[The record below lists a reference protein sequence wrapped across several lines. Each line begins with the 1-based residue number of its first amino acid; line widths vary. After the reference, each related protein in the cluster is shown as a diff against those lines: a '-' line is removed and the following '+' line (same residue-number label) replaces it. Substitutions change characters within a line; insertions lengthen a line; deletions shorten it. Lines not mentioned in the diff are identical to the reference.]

1 MGNSKHT
8 LLLSRESN
16 NPPANGLEYVL
27 LFRLSKHR
35 FLMPKLPKRRTGM
48 KGWEDLRKWLYL
60 HECLQACPRFNLPAV
75 HPAIWLACR
84 LTCLPASRHTG
95 KPANRPRSANRRLK
109 YNMERHGIKRDSA
122 FGFQPQDE
130 QQMYSSDKIVAL
142 LIIPTFLCLQNYLV

>member
-1 MGNSKHT
+1 LGNSKHT

-75 HPAIWLACR
+75 HPAIRLACR
-84 LTCLPASRHTG
+84 QVSQQAGIQANLPTDRAPPTGGSNIIWNGMGLKGTVLLVFSRKMSNKCTVVI
-95 KPANRPRSANRRLK
+95 RL
-109 YNMERHGIKRDSA
+109 SL
-122 FGFQPQDE
+122 
-130 QQMYSSDKIVAL
+130 YS
-142 LIIPTFLCLQNYLV
+142 